1 MKLKNEQLSLD
12 VDKKN
17 KELAVS
23 TMNLI
28 KKTELLNI
36 IKEDLKNSTIDNS
49 NRSIKSIITTISRN
63 V

>member
-1 MKLKNEQLSLD
+1 MNKKIMKIKNEQLIQD
-12 VDKKN
+12 VDKKS

-36 IKEDLKNSTIDNS
+36 IKSDIETW
-49 NRSIKSIITTISRN
+49 
-63 V
+63 